1 MSRQHVNSKKGTV
14 EHDLHVEFHPV
25 SVVLSLLRQLPSG
38 SIHFSRY
45 EISTP
50 FLSTSQ
56 IANICRLIHTTT
68 VSPRRVLVPN
78 CNRHCSLDRLYIDC
92 VLPPGAQPAQL
103 TNAQLC
109 AHRSQD
115 RPYLCSE
122 VLGYK
127 RSDVVRG
134 TYQADCR
141 CVRSLLLFRWLG

>member
-1 MSRQHVNSKKGTV
+1 M
-14 EHDLHVEFHPV
+14 
-25 SVVLSLLRQLPSG
+25 
-38 SIHFSRY
+38 
-45 EISTP
+45 
-50 FLSTSQ
+50 
-56 IANICRLIHTTT
+56 TT

-78 CNRHCSLDRLYIDC
+78 RNRHCSLDRLYIDG

-109 AHRSQD
+109 AHHSQD
-115 RPYLCSE
+115 RPYQCSE

-127 RSDVVRG
+127 RPEVVRG